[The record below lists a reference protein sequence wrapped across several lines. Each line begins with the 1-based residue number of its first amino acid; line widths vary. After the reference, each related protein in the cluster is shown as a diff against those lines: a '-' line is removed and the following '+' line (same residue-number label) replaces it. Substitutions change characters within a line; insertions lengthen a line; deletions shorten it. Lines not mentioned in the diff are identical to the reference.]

1 MAIKPEEVKLK
12 DGTVH
17 YRFVAFYK
25 SPLTGRRRKVSVT
38 KDKLNSRTE
47 NAARRELDE
56 IIRQRIATEGD
67 GTIEI
72 TLGELA
78 KKFLAEREKQIKPST
93 FHNAKVF
100 INQFVR
106 TIGDRARVDKITTVM
121 INRYLQ
127 NLLYRNVKPVS
138 NSSARS
144 IRYHLRTMF
153 KYAVK
158 YGYLNESPM
167 DKVEVTWRKDDA
179 NARSIENKYLT
190 KEECQK
196 IFDDCENRGM
206 EHYTDAFK
214 LQYLTGLRFGELAA
228 LQVKNV
234 ITRNGK
240 TFLHIDSTMIFM
252 ENPAR
257 HFISNS
263 PKTFAGI
270 RDVVLSPEAIDIV
283 EQHVKNKDND
293 ALLFAYNRRESHLKN
308 QRPLNTNNA
317 NDMLKRIARR
327 QHIDKPVTT
336 HYFRHTHVSVLADLN
351 VPLRII
357 QKRVGHSKSSVTRD
371 IYLHVTKDTQE
382 KYDDLISKLDSM

>member
-12 DGTVH
+12 DGTTH

-78 KKFLAEREKQIKPST
+78 NKFLSEREKQVKPMT

-100 INQFVR
+100 VNQFVR
-106 TIGDRARVDKITTVM
+106 TIGERARVDKITTVT
-121 INRYLQ
+121 INRYFQ
-127 NLLYRNVKPVS
+127 NLLYRNVNPVS
-138 NSSARS
+138 NSSARN
-144 IRYHLRTMF
+144 IRWHLRSMF
-153 KYAVK
+153 KFAVN
-158 YGYLNESPM
+158 YGYLRESPM
-167 DKVEVTWRKDDA
+167 DKVDIAWRNDSV
-179 NARSIENKYLT
+179 NAKSIEDKYLT
-190 KEECQK
+190 KDECQRV
-196 IFDDCENRGM
+196 FDDCENRGM
-206 EHYTDAFK
+206 EHYADAFK
-214 LQYLTGLRFGELAA
+214 LQYLTGLRFGEISA
-228 LQVKNV
+228 LQIKNI

-240 TFLHIDSTMIFM
+240 TFLHIDSTMIFL

-257 HFISNS
+257 HFISSS

-270 RDVVLSPEAIDIV
+270 RDVVLSPEAIEIV
-283 EQHVKNKDND
+283 ERHAQNKDND
-293 ALLFAYNRRESHLKN
+293 ALLFAYNRKEPHLEN
-308 QRPLNTNNA
+308 QRPLNVNSA
-317 NDMLKRIARR
+317 NMMLKRIAKR
-327 QHIDKPVTT
+327 QHIDKPVST
-336 HYFRHTHVSVLADLN
+336 HYFRHTHVSLLADLN

-357 QKRVGHSKSSVTRD
+357 QKRVGHSKSSITQD
-371 IYLHVTKDTQE
+371 IYLHVTKETQE
-382 KYDDLISKLDSM
+382 KYDELISKLNSM